1 MLHYRVVEKKR
12 PGDEFTEGKY
22 YGCLVNPGKIDLN
35 GLAKRISA
43 ACTVTRADTLA
54 VLSALQEQII
64 YALKEGKR
72 VHLGDIGSF
81 RVMANGLGSETPE
94 AYETSLISA
103 LRVRFTPNTALKD
116 ALSLTNRDF
125 PLERVDFATPE
136 DEEEGGG
143 I

>member
-43 ACTVTRADTLA
+43 TCTVTRADTLA

-64 YALKEGKR
+64 YALQEGKR

-81 RVMANGLGSETPE
+81 RIVANGTGSETPE
-94 AYETSLISA
+94 GYDTSFLTR
-103 LRVRFTPNTALKD
+103 LRVCFTPNKKLKEAVALDNKD
-116 ALSLTNRDF
+116 FS
-125 PLERVDFATPE
+125 LERVDFAEPA
-136 DEEEGGG
+136 EEGEEGQ

>member
-1 MLHYRVVEKKR
+1 MMYKVIERKDPRNPE
-12 PGDEFTEGKY
+12 GQGKY
-22 YGCLVNPGKIDLN
+22 YGLIVNMSNIGIDE
-35 GLAKRISA
+35 LATRISA
-43 ACTVTRADTLA
+43 TCTVTRHDCLA

-81 RVMANGLGSETPE
+81 RIVANGLGSETPE